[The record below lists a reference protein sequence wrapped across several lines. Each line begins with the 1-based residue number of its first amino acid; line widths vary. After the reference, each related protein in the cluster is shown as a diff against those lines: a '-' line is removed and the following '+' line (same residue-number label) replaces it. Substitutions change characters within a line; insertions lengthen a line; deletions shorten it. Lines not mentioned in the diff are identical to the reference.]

1 VPLRGNLHAHSLF
14 SDGVRSAEQVI
25 AAYEALGY
33 DFLAITDHDDRVPP
47 HYWRALAALRPLSQH
62 VGRVYGDREVLH
74 VLNHPA
80 RYNLSLDETTRRVAV
95 IRGDGLAIDAVEVT
109 DTGHYRPQYDT
120 DVIRLPKIATDDSH
134 REPHVGRA
142 WIEVEAPRDRDAII
156 RSIKAGDFRLGFAP
170 GEGAPG

>member
-1 VPLRGNLHAHSLF
+1 MPLRGNLHAHSLF

-47 HYWRALAALRPLSQH
+47 HYWRALAALRPRLLLFRGIELDYRPLSQH

-80 RYNLSLDETTRRVAV
+80 RYNLSLDETTRRVA
-95 IRGDGLAIDAVEVT
+95 IISGEGLAIDAVAALMEQLRARLGDSERRQLEALLT
-109 DTGHYRPQYDT
+109 DLRMNFLQQ
-120 DVIRLPKIATDDSH
+120 
-134 REPHVGRA
+134 
-142 WIEVEAPRDRDAII
+142 RDRT
-156 RSIKAGDFRLGFAP
+156 
-170 GEGAPG
+170 